1 MNKNPEG
8 LDIMEEYMDALHEM
22 RSKVLNGQLIQN
34 EAIPDAQI
42 EDIYTSYA
50 HGVLIMRNDIEKAD
64 AALQEAKKLRTGP
77 VEVNVLVYDV
87 IFDILKNRQSA
98 AQVGYQTI
106 GIMTKTD
113 EAQRKSVVMTIN
125 RLVNQVCE
133 AKKLSVP
140 ACQNLPFNV
149 EKFFAGQ

>member
-1 MNKNPEG
+1 M
-8 LDIMEEYMDALHEM
+8 
-22 RSKVLNGQLIQN
+22 
-34 EAIPDAQI
+34 
-42 EDIYTSYA
+42 
-50 HGVLIMRNDIEKAD
+50 
-64 AALQEAKKLRTGP
+64 
-77 VEVNVLVYDV
+77 
-87 IFDILKNRQSA
+87 KNRQSA

-113 EAQRKSVVMTIN
+113 EAQRKSVVTTIN

-140 ACQNLPFNV
+140 ACQNLPFDV